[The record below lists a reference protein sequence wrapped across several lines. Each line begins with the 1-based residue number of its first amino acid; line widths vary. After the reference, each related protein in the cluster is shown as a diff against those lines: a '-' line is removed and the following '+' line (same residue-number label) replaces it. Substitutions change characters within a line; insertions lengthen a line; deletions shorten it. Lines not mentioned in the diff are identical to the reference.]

1 MPENDYHKKLRNTW
15 AINREADKRVFEDK
29 VRKNYKRVYD
39 FVEKEI
45 TKGMLP
51 YPAIEKVLNSAGLEK
66 LCPELKDDKVKKEV
80 NIPDMESF
88 MSYTEDFLKEG
99 AFTLEEK
106 SAFACSLSEC
116 NCIWKNQVG

>member
-1 MPENDYHKKLRNTW
+1 MLEKDDYREKLRNTW

-66 LCPELKDDKVKKEV
+66 LCPELKDDKVKRTIRTTLLNYYFKGSNKE
-80 NIPDMESF
+80 
-88 MSYTEDFLKEG
+88 KEI
-99 AFTLEEK
+99 EEG
-106 SAFACSLSEC
+106 ER
-116 NCIWKNQVG
+116 

>member
-15 AINREADKRVFEDK
+15 AINREADKRLFEDK

-66 LCPELKDDKVKKEV
+66 LCPELKDDKVRRIVRATLLHYYFRGPNKE
-80 NIPDMESF
+80 
-88 MSYTEDFLKEG
+88 KEI
-99 AFTLEEK
+99 EEG
-106 SAFACSLSEC
+106 EER
-116 NCIWKNQVG
+116 